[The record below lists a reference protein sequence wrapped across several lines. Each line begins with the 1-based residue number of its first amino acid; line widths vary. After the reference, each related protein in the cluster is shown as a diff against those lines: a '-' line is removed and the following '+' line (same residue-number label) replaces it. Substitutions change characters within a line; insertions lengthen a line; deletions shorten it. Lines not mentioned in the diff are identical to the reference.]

1 IEVRM
6 NWEKFISNRFYDSS
20 KNQGWY
26 SGLFSMI
33 GMGVG
38 CFAMIISLS
47 VMNGFETLVHGKLKG
62 FEGDLRIVGHM
73 SETPVLGLNGIEA
86 AMPYM
91 ERRGVIESNDVQKVV
106 SLKAVDEKTMESFYN
121 LPLRGVTPKAGQ
133 VAIGQDLAYRLG
145 KDIGDEIIVYS
156 PIDQAIGFGLP
167 PRKKLVISAIF
178 STKVLDYDDR
188 FVFLSMSD
196 GKSLFRRKSGYDGV
210 DLRIKPNSD
219 INQIKYDLIHNMG
232 PEMEIQSWEDLNR
245 SLVDAMKMERLGTI
259 VILCLI
265 FLVAA
270 FNLAAAL
277 TLISIQ
283 RMKEVGILR
292 AMGAPTHSVLK
303 MIIQLGLSRAGK
315 GAISGFVSGIFLVLV
330 QTKFSLIPIPSD
342 IYFVDALPMVLM
354 PRDLFIIVILSFI
367 FIIAA
372 SYTSGRKLAHSNIK
386 EALQWAK

>member
-1 IEVRM
+1 M

-219 INQIKYDLIHNMG
+219 INQIKYDLIRNMG

-315 GAISGFVSGIFLVLV
+315 GAISGFVSGILLVLV

>member
-1 IEVRM
+1 M

-303 MIIQLGLSRAGK
+303 MIVQLGLSRAGK

>member
-1 IEVRM
+1 M

-121 LPLRGVTPKAGQ
+121 LPLRGVTPKSGQ
-133 VAIGQDLAYRLG
+133 VAIGQDLAFRLG

-315 GAISGFVSGIFLVLV
+315 GAISGFVSGILLVLV
-330 QTKFSLIPIPSD
+330 QTNFSLIPIPSD

>member
-1 IEVRM
+1 M

-26 SGLFSMI
+26 SGIFSMI

-106 SLKAVDEKTMESFYN
+106 SLKAVDEKMMESFYN
-121 LPLRGVTPKAGQ
+121 LPLRGVTPKSGQ

-219 INQIKYDLIHNMG
+219 INQIKYDLIRNMG
-232 PEMEIQSWEDLNR
+232 PEIEIQSWEDLNR

-259 VILCLI
+259 IILCLI

-303 MIIQLGLSRAGK
+303 MIILLGLSRAGK
-315 GAISGFVSGIFLVLV
+315 GAISGFVSGILLVLV

-372 SYTSGRKLAHSNIK
+372 SYISGRKLAHSNIK

>member
-1 IEVRM
+1 M

-73 SETPVLGLNGIEA
+73 SETPVLGLNEIEA

-145 KDIGDEIIVYS
+145 KDIGDEIIIYS

-219 INQIKYDLIHNMG
+219 INQIKYDLIRNMG

>member
-1 IEVRM
+1 M

-121 LPLRGVTPKAGQ
+121 LPLRGVTPKSGQ

-219 INQIKYDLIHNMG
+219 INQIKYDLIRNMG
-232 PEMEIQSWEDLNR
+232 PEIEIQSWEDLNR

-303 MIIQLGLSRAGK
+303 MMIQLGLSRAGK
-315 GAISGFVSGIFLVLV
+315 GAVSGFVSGILLVLV

>member
-1 IEVRM
+1 M

-121 LPLRGVTPKAGQ
+121 LPLRGATPKSGQ

-219 INQIKYDLIHNMG
+219 INQIKYDLIRNMG
-232 PEMEIQSWEDLNR
+232 PEIEIQSWEDLNR

-259 VILCLI
+259 IILCLI

-303 MIIQLGLSRAGK
+303 MMIQLGLSRAGK
-315 GAISGFVSGIFLVLV
+315 GAVSGFVSGILLVVV

>member
-1 IEVRM
+1 M

-106 SLKAVDEKTMESFYN
+106 SLKAVNEKTMESFYN
-121 LPLRGVTPKAGQ
+121 LPLRGATPKSGQ

>member
-1 IEVRM
+1 M

-26 SGLFSMI
+26 SGIFSMI

-73 SETPVLGLNGIEA
+73 SETPVLELNGIEA

-121 LPLRGVTPKAGQ
+121 LPLRGATPKSGQ
-133 VAIGQDLAYRLG
+133 VAIGQDLAFRLG

-219 INQIKYDLIHNMG
+219 INQIKYDLIRNMG
-232 PEMEIQSWEDLNR
+232 PEIEIQSWEDLNR

>member
-1 IEVRM
+1 M

-73 SETPVLGLNGIEA
+73 SETPVLGLNEIEA

-121 LPLRGVTPKAGQ
+121 LSLRGATLKSGQ
-133 VAIGQDLAYRLG
+133 VAIGQDLAFRLG
-145 KDIGDEIIVYS
+145 KDIGDEIIIYS

-219 INQIKYDLIHNMG
+219 INQIKYDLIRNMG
-232 PEMEIQSWEDLNR
+232 PEIEIQSWEDLNR

-259 VILCLI
+259 IILCLI

-315 GAISGFVSGIFLVLV
+315 GAISGFVSGILLVLV

>member
-1 IEVRM
+1 M

-73 SETPVLGLNGIEA
+73 SETPVLGLNEIEA

-121 LPLRGVTPKAGQ
+121 LPLRGATPKSGQ

-145 KDIGDEIIVYS
+145 KDIGDEIIIYS

>member
-1 IEVRM
+1 M

-62 FEGDLRIVGHM
+62 FEGDLRIVGQI
-73 SETPVLGLNGIEA
+73 SETLFSEFNGIEV

-91 ERRGVIESNDVQKVV
+91 ERRGVIESNNVQKVV
-106 SLKAVDEKTMESFYN
+106 SLKAVEEKTMESFYN
-121 LPLRGVTPKAGQ
+121 LPLRGVTPKSGQ
-133 VAIGQDLAYRLG
+133 VAIGQDLAFRLG
-145 KDIGDEIIVYS
+145 KEIGDEIIVYS

-219 INQIKYDLIHNMG
+219 INRIKYDLIHNMG
-232 PEMEIQSWEDLNR
+232 PGIEIQSWEDLNR

-259 VILCLI
+259 IILCLI
-265 FLVAA
+265 FLVAG

-292 AMGAPTHSVLK
+292 AMGAPTHSILK

-354 PRDLFIIVILSFI
+354 PRDLFIIEVLSFI

>member
-1 IEVRM
+1 M

-73 SETPVLGLNGIEA
+73 SEAPVLGLNGIEA

-106 SLKAVDEKTMESFYN
+106 SLKAVNEKTMESFYN
-121 LPLRGVTPKAGQ
+121 LPLRGVTPKSGQ

-219 INQIKYDLIHNMG
+219 INQIKYDLIRNMG

-303 MIIQLGLSRAGK
+303 MMIQLGLSRAGK

>member
-1 IEVRM
+1 M

-73 SETPVLGLNGIEA
+73 SETPVLGLNEIEA

-121 LPLRGVTPKAGQ
+121 LPLRGATPKSGQ

-219 INQIKYDLIHNMG
+219 INQIKYDLIRNMG

-303 MIIQLGLSRAGK
+303 MMIQLGLSRAGK

>member
-1 IEVRM
+1 M

-26 SGLFSMI
+26 SSIFSMI

-73 SETPVLGLNGIEA
+73 SETPVLELNGIEA

-121 LPLRGVTPKAGQ
+121 LPLRGATPKSGQ
-133 VAIGQDLAYRLG
+133 VAIGQDLAFRLG

-178 STKVLDYDDR
+178 STKVLDYDER

-219 INQIKYDLIHNMG
+219 INQIKYDLIRNMG

-303 MIIQLGLSRAGK
+303 MMIQLGLSRAGK

>member
-1 IEVRM
+1 M

-73 SETPVLGLNGIEA
+73 SETPVLGLNEIEA

-121 LPLRGVTPKAGQ
+121 LPLRGVTPKSGQ

-219 INQIKYDLIHNMG
+219 INQIKYDLIRNMG

-303 MIIQLGLSRAGK
+303 MMIQLGLSRAGK

>member
-1 IEVRM
+1 M

-26 SGLFSMI
+26 SGIFSMI

-121 LPLRGVTPKAGQ
+121 LPLRGVTPKSGQ

-219 INQIKYDLIHNMG
+219 INQIKYDLIRNMG

>member
-1 IEVRM
+1 M

-26 SGLFSMI
+26 SGIFSMI

-47 VMNGFETLVHGKLKG
+47 VMNGFETLVHGKLTG

-73 SETPVLGLNGIEA
+73 SETPVLGLNEIEA

-106 SLKAVDEKTMESFYN
+106 SLKAVNEKTMESFYN
-121 LPLRGVTPKAGQ
+121 LPLRGATPKSGQ

-145 KDIGDEIIVYS
+145 KDIGDEIIIYS

-219 INQIKYDLIHNMG
+219 INQIKYDLIRNMG

-303 MIIQLGLSRAGK
+303 MMIQLGLSRAGK

>member
-1 IEVRM
+1 M

-121 LPLRGVTPKAGQ
+121 LPLRGATPKSGQ

-219 INQIKYDLIHNMG
+219 INQIKYDLIRNMG

-303 MIIQLGLSRAGK
+303 MMIQLGLSRAGK
-315 GAISGFVSGIFLVLV
+315 GAVSGFVSGILLVVV

>member
-1 IEVRM
+1 M

-73 SETPVLGLNGIEA
+73 SETPVLGLNEIEA

-121 LPLRGVTPKAGQ
+121 LPLRGATPKSGQ

-219 INQIKYDLIHNMG
+219 INQIKYDLIRNMG

-303 MIIQLGLSRAGK
+303 MMIQLGLSRAGK
-315 GAISGFVSGIFLVLV
+315 GAVSGFVSGILLVVV

>member
-1 IEVRM
+1 M

-121 LPLRGVTPKAGQ
+121 LPLRGATPKSGQ

-145 KDIGDEIIVYS
+145 KDIGDEIIIYS

-219 INQIKYDLIHNMG
+219 INQIKYDLIRNMG

-303 MIIQLGLSRAGK
+303 MMIQLGLSRAGK

>member
-1 IEVRM
+1 M

-121 LPLRGVTPKAGQ
+121 LPLRGATPKSGQ

-219 INQIKYDLIHNMG
+219 INQIKYDLIRNMG

>member
-1 IEVRM
+1 M

-20 KNQGWY
+20 INQGWY

-73 SETPVLGLNGIEA
+73 SETPVLGLNGIET

-91 ERRGVIESNDVQKVV
+91 ERRGVIESNDVQRVV
-106 SLKAVDEKTMESFYN
+106 SLKAVDEKMMESFYD
-121 LPLRGVTPKAGQ
+121 LPLRGATPKSGQ
-133 VAIGQDLAYRLG
+133 VAIGQDLAFRLG
-145 KDIGDEIIVYS
+145 KDIGDEIIIYS

-219 INQIKYDLIHNMG
+219 INQIKYDLIRNMD

-292 AMGAPTHSVLK
+292 AMGAPTRSVLK
-303 MIIQLGLSRAGK
+303 MMIQLGLSRAGK

>member
-1 IEVRM
+1 M

-121 LPLRGVTPKAGQ
+121 LPLRGVTPKSGQ

-219 INQIKYDLIHNMG
+219 INQIKYDLIRNMG
-232 PEMEIQSWEDLNR
+232 PEIEIQSWEDLNR

-259 VILCLI
+259 IILCLI

>member
-1 IEVRM
+1 M

-26 SGLFSMI
+26 SGIFSMI

-106 SLKAVDEKTMESFYN
+106 SLKAVNEKTMESFYN

-188 FVFLSMSD
+188 FVFLSMND

-219 INQIKYDLIHNMG
+219 INQIKYDLIRNMG

>member
-1 IEVRM
+1 M
-6 NWEKFISNRFYDSS
+6 NWEKFISNRFYNSS

-62 FEGDLRIVGHM
+62 FEGDLRVVGDI

-86 AMPYM
+86 AMPFM

-121 LPLRGVTPKAGQ
+121 LPLRGVTPKSGQ
-133 VAIGQDLAYRLG
+133 VAIGQDLAYRLS
-145 KDIGDEIIVYS
+145 KDIGDEINVYS

-178 STKVLDYDDR
+178 LTKVLDYDDR

-232 PEMEIQSWEDLNR
+232 PGIEIKSWEDLNR

-259 VILCLI
+259 IILCLI
-265 FLVAA
+265 FLVAG

-292 AMGAPTHSVLK
+292 AMGAPTNSILK
-303 MIIQLGLSRAGK
+303 MIMQLGLSRAGK
-315 GAISGFVSGIFLVLV
+315 GALSGFVSGIFLVFI

-354 PRDLFIIVILSFI
+354 PRDLFIIVFLSFI

-386 EALQWAK
+386 DALQWAK

>member
-1 IEVRM
+1 M

-73 SETPVLGLNGIEA
+73 SETPVLGLNEIEA

-91 ERRGVIESNDVQKVV
+91 ERRGVIESNDVKKVV

-121 LPLRGVTPKAGQ
+121 LPLRGATPKSGQ

-303 MIIQLGLSRAGK
+303 MMIQLGLSRAGK

>member
-1 IEVRM
+1 M

-121 LPLRGVTPKAGQ
+121 LPLRGVTPKSGQ

-219 INQIKYDLIHNMG
+219 INQIKYDLIRNMG
-232 PEMEIQSWEDLNR
+232 PEIEIQSWEDLNR

-259 VILCLI
+259 IILCLI

-303 MIIQLGLSRAGK
+303 MMIQLGLSRAGK

>member
-1 IEVRM
+1 M

-73 SETPVLGLNGIEA
+73 SKTPVLGLNGIEA

-91 ERRGVIESNDVQKVV
+91 ERRGVIESKDVQKVV
-106 SLKAVDEKTMESFYN
+106 SLKAVNEKTMESFYN

-219 INQIKYDLIHNMG
+219 INQIKYDLIRNMG

>member
-1 IEVRM
+1 M

-106 SLKAVDEKTMESFYN
+106 SLKAVNEKTMESFYN

-219 INQIKYDLIHNMG
+219 INQIKYDLIRNMG
-232 PEMEIQSWEDLNR
+232 PEIEIQSWEDLNR

-259 VILCLI
+259 IILCLI

-315 GAISGFVSGIFLVLV
+315 GAISGFVSGILLVLV

>member
-1 IEVRM
+1 M

-73 SETPVLGLNGIEA
+73 SETPVLGLNGIET
-86 AMPYM
+86 AMPFM
-91 ERRGVIESNDVQKVV
+91 ERQGVIESNDVQKVV

-121 LPLRGVTPKAGQ
+121 LPLRGVTPKSGQ
-133 VAIGQDLAYRLG
+133 VAIGQDLAFRLG

-219 INQIKYDLIHNMG
+219 INQIKYDLIRNMG

-303 MIIQLGLSRAGK
+303 MMIQLGLSRAGK

>member
-1 IEVRM
+1 M

-73 SETPVLGLNGIEA
+73 SETPVLGLNEIEA

-121 LPLRGVTPKAGQ
+121 LPLRGATPKSGQ

-219 INQIKYDLIHNMG
+219 INQIKYDLIRNMG

-303 MIIQLGLSRAGK
+303 MIIQLGLIRAGK

>member
-1 IEVRM
+1 M

-106 SLKAVDEKTMESFYN
+106 SLKAVNEKTMESFYN
-121 LPLRGVTPKAGQ
+121 LPLRGATPKSGQ

-145 KDIGDEIIVYS
+145 KDIGDEIIIYS

-219 INQIKYDLIHNMG
+219 INQIKYDLIRNMG

-303 MIIQLGLSRAGK
+303 MMIQLGLSRAGK

>member
-1 IEVRM
+1 M

-106 SLKAVDEKTMESFYN
+106 SLKAVDEKTMKSFYN
-121 LPLRGVTPKAGQ
+121 LPLRGVTPKPGQ
-133 VAIGQDLAYRLG
+133 VAIGQDLAFRLG

-156 PIDQAIGFGLP
+156 PMDQAIGFGLP

-219 INQIKYDLIHNMG
+219 INQIKYDLIRNMG
-232 PEMEIQSWEDLNR
+232 TEIEIQSWEDLNR

-259 VILCLI
+259 IILCLI

-315 GAISGFVSGIFLVLV
+315 GAISGFVSGILLVLV
-330 QTKFSLIPIPSD
+330 QTNFSLIPIPSD

>member
-1 IEVRM
+1 M

-121 LPLRGVTPKAGQ
+121 LPLRGVTPKSGQ

-145 KDIGDEIIVYS
+145 KDIGDEIIIYS

-219 INQIKYDLIHNMG
+219 INQIKYDLIRNMG

>member
-1 IEVRM
+1 M

-20 KNQGWY
+20 RNQGWY

-47 VMNGFETLVHGKLKG
+47 VMKGFETLVHGKLKG
-62 FEGDLRIVGHM
+62 FEGDIRIVGNM
-73 SETPVLGLNGIEA
+73 SETPVLRLKGIEA
-86 AMPYM
+86 TMPFM
-91 ERRGVIESNDVQKVV
+91 ERRGVIESNGVQKVV
-106 SLKAVDEKTMESFYN
+106 SLKAIDEKTMESFYN
-121 LPLRGVTPKAGQ
+121 LPLSGATPKSGQ

-167 PRKKLVISAIF
+167 PKKKLVISAIF
-178 STKVLDYDDR
+178 STKVIDYDDR

-219 INQIKYDLIHNMG
+219 IHQIKYDLIRNMSPG
-232 PEMEIQSWEDLNR
+232 IEIQSWEDLNR

-292 AMGAPTHSVLK
+292 AMGAPSHSILK

-315 GAISGFVSGIFLVLV
+315 GAIYGFVSGILFVLV

-342 IYFVDALPMVLM
+342 IYFVDVLPMVLI
-354 PRDLFIIVILSFI
+354 PRDLFIIVVLSFI
-367 FIIAA
+367 FIFAA